1 MLAALSATVVGL
13 ALLIWSADRFVS
25 GAAVVSR
32 YLGMPPLLIG
42 MVVVGFGTSAPEMAV
57 SALAASA
64 GSPGLALGNAYGSNI
79 TNIALVLGLV
89 ALFKPITV
97 HSGMLRRELPVL
109 VLVTLF
115 AGILLLNGF
124 LSRLDGLLLLLVFVA
139 LLGWSVVAAVKHQ
152 DDSLAREISEELA
165 AYTLSK
171 RQAWFWLGV
180 GLVMLLVS
188 SQVLVWGSV
197 QVARGL
203 GVSELVIGLTVLA
216 VGTSLPELVSSLV
229 AMGKGEHDIALGNI
243 VGSNLFNTLGVVGIA
258 ATIHPLA
265 VEPSVLTRDWP
276 LMAALTL
283 GLVAAAW
290 GFRGPGRINRLEGG
304 LLVLVFILYMG
315 YLSYLVIG
323 ADG

>member
-1 MLAALSATVVGL
+1 MLAALLATVIGL

-42 MVVVGFGTSAPEMAV
+42 MVVVGFGTSAPEMTV

-97 HSGMLRRELPVL
+97 QSGVLRLELPVL

-139 LLGWSVVAAVKHQ
+139 LLCWSLVAAVKHQ
-152 DDSLAREISEELA
+152 NDSLGREVSHELA
-165 AYTLSK
+165 GYTLSR

-197 QVARGL
+197 QIARGL

-229 AMGKGEHDIALGNI
+229 AMGKGEHDLALGNI
-243 VGSNLFNTLGVVGIA
+243 IGSNLFNTLGVVGIA

-265 VEPSVLTRDWP
+265 VEPPVLTRDWP

-283 GLVAAAW
+283 ALVAAAW

-315 YLSYLVIG
+315 YLGYLMS
-323 ADG
+323 AA